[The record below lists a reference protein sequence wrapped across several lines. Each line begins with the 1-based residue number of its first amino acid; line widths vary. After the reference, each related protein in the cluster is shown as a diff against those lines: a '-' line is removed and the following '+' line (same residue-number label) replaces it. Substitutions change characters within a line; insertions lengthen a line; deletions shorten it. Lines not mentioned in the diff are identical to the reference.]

1 MVTYDVVKKNIK
13 TQKEFS
19 IKCHIAFIVTEY
31 KDENNAAGET
41 FNLL

>member
-1 MVTYDVVKKNIK
+1 MVTYDVFNKNHP
-13 TQKEFS
+13 ERFS
-19 IKCHIAFIVTEY
+19 IKCQIAFIVSEY